1 MMVDDRNPGT
11 AGPASVGLQPE
22 VRFLRRVLIVVAVV
36 TVVLLAWMVRDAL
49 LLTFAGVLIAALLLA
64 AANPIEHRFGLSRT
78 WSLATVGLAIG
89 LLLALAGILVGSQV
103 QVQVAQLGDQLPRAV
118 SAFEDRFGV
127 KVPAIGQDGQAPALD
142 DGREDKSAGP
152 DGATSSLDASLIG
165 TLASRIASAGSFIL
179 NALSALVLA
188 VVGGFFLAADPKLY
202 RRGVVKLLPASQ
214 QDRADEA
221 LLASG
226 RALRLWLGAQL
237 ISMTIVGTLVGLGTW
252 AIGLPSPLALGLFA
266 GLVGFVPLVGAVAGA
281 VPALLLALSEGGT
294 MVLWTAVLFIAVQQV
309 ESNMILPLV
318 EKHLVSM
325 PPALLLFA
333 VVAIGLVFGIPGVL
347 LAAPL
352 TVVGFVLV
360 KQLYVRELLGQ
371 PTEVP
376 GEDH

>member
-1 MMVDDRNPGT
+1 MMVDDRLPGT
-11 AGPASVGLQPE
+11 ASPASAGLQPE
-22 VRFLRRVLIVVAVV
+22 VRFLRKVLIVVAVV
-36 TVVLLAWMVRDAL
+36 ALALLAWMVRDAL
-49 LLTFAGVLIAALLLA
+49 LLTFAGVLTAVLLLA
-64 AANPIEHRFGLSRT
+64 AAKPLEQRLGLSRT
-78 WSLATVGLAIG
+78 WSLVSVGLAIG
-89 LLLALAGILVGSQV
+89 LLLALAGMMVGSQV
-103 QVQVAQLGDQLPRAV
+103 QAQIAQLGEQLPRAV
-118 SAFEDRFGV
+118 NAFEDRFGV
-127 KVPAIGQDGQAPALD
+127 EVPAIGRDGQLP
-142 DGREDKSAGP
+142 GPEDKAEEAGRG
-152 DGATSSLDASLIG
+152 GAPGGLDASLIG
-165 TLASRIASAGSFIL
+165 TLAGRIASAGSFIL
-179 NALSALVLA
+179 NALSALVIA
-188 VVGGFFLAADPKLY
+188 VVGGFFMAADPGLY

-214 QDRADEA
+214 QDRAEEA

-237 ISMTIVGTLVGLGTW
+237 VSMTIVGTLVGLGTW

-266 GLVGFVPLVGAVAGA
+266 GLAGFVPLIGAVAGA
-281 VPALLLALSEGGT
+281 VPGLLLAMAEGGT
-294 MVLWTAVLFIAVQQV
+294 TFLWTGLLFIAVQQV

-352 TVVGFVLV
+352 TVVAFVLV

>member
-1 MMVDDRNPGT
+1 MMVDDRLPGT
-11 AGPASVGLQPE
+11 ASPASAGLQSE
-22 VRFLRRVLIVVAVV
+22 VRFLRRVLIVVAIVALA
-36 TVVLLAWMVRDAL
+36 LLAWMVRDAL
-49 LLTFAGVLIAALLLA
+49 LLTFAGVLTAVLLLA
-64 AANPIEHRFGLSRT
+64 AANPLEQRLGLSRT
-78 WSLATVGLAIG
+78 WSLVSVGLAIG
-89 LLLALAGILVGSQV
+89 LLLALAGMMVGSQV
-103 QVQVAQLGDQLPRAV
+103 QAQIAQLGEQLPRAV

-127 KVPAIGQDGQAPALD
+127 EVPAIGRGGQLPAP
-142 DGREDKSAGP
+142 EDKAEDAGRG
-152 DGATSSLDASLIG
+152 GATGGLDASLIG
-165 TLASRIASAGSFIL
+165 TLAGRIASAGSFIL

-188 VVGGFFLAADPKLY
+188 VVGGFFMAADPGLY
-202 RRGVVKLLPASQ
+202 RHGVVKLLPASQ
-214 QDRADEA
+214 QARAEEA

-237 ISMTIVGTLVGLGTW
+237 VSMTIVGTLVGLGTW

-266 GLVGFVPLVGAVAGA
+266 GLAGFVPLIGAVVGAVPG
-281 VPALLLALSEGGT
+281 LLLALAEGGT
-294 MVLWTAVLFIAVQQV
+294 TFLWTGLLFIAVQQV

-360 KQLYVRELLGQ
+360 KQLYVRDLLEQ

-376 GEDH
+376 GEDR

>member
-1 MMVDDRNPGT
+1 MMVDDRLPGT
-11 AGPASVGLQPE
+11 ASPASAGLQPE
-22 VRFLRRVLIVVAVV
+22 VRFLRKVLIVVAVV
-36 TVVLLAWMVRDAL
+36 ALALLAWMVRDAL
-49 LLTFAGVLIAALLLA
+49 LLTFAGVLTAVLLLA
-64 AANPIEHRFGLSRT
+64 AAKPLEQRLGLSRT
-78 WSLATVGLAIG
+78 WSLVSVGLAIG
-89 LLLALAGILVGSQV
+89 LLLALAGMMVGSQV
-103 QVQVAQLGDQLPRAV
+103 QAQIAQLGEQLPRAV

-127 KVPAIGQDGQAPALD
+127 EVPAIGRDGQLPAP
-142 DGREDKSAGP
+142 EDKAEEAGRGG
-152 DGATSSLDASLIG
+152 GAAGGLDASLIG
-165 TLASRIASAGSFIL
+165 TLAGRIASAGSFIL

-188 VVGGFFLAADPKLY
+188 VVGGFFLAADPTLY

-214 QDRADEA
+214 QDRAEEA

-237 ISMTIVGTLVGLGTW
+237 VSMSIVGTLVGLGTW

-266 GLVGFVPLVGAVAGA
+266 GLAGFVPLIGAVAGA
-281 VPALLLALSEGGT
+281 VPGLLLALAEGGT
-294 MVLWTAVLFIAVQQV
+294 TFLWTGLLFIAVQQV

-352 TVVGFVLV
+352 TVVAFVLV
-360 KQLYVRELLGQ
+360 KQLYVRDLLGQ

>member
-1 MMVDDRNPGT
+1 
-11 AGPASVGLQPE
+11 
-22 VRFLRRVLIVVAVV
+22 
-36 TVVLLAWMVRDAL
+36 
-49 LLTFAGVLIAALLLA
+49 
-64 AANPIEHRFGLSRT
+64 
-78 WSLATVGLAIG
+78 
-89 LLLALAGILVGSQV
+89 
-103 QVQVAQLGDQLPRAV
+103 V

-127 KVPAIGQDGQAPALD
+127 EVPAIGRDGQVPGPD
-142 DGREDKSAGP
+142 DGREGEGAGQRG
-152 DGATSSLDASLIG
+152 GAGGLDASLIG
-165 TLASRIASAGSFIL
+165 TLAGRIASAGSFIL

-188 VVGGFFLAADPKLY
+188 VVGGFFLAADPGLY

-214 QDRADEA
+214 QDRAEEA

-266 GLVGFVPLVGAVAGA
+266 GLAGFVPLIGAVVGAVPG
-281 VPALLLALSEGGT
+281 LLLALTEGAT
-294 MVLWTAVLFIAVQQV
+294 TFLWAGLLFIAVQQV

-360 KQLYVRELLGQ
+360 KQLYVRDLLGQ